1 MCLFEEPKYIWLSSP
16 KQQDVL
22 ILILQATVVV
32 FTIVLRE
39 MLVYTNLYIYHR
51 YEMERQIREKRY

>member
-39 MLVYTNLYIYHR
+39 MLVYTNLYIYRR
-51 YEMERQIREKRY
+51 YEMER